1 MQTDNT
7 RLFRDLPVQ
16 RAVLSLA
23 IPTVISQIIT
33 VIYNM
38 ADTLFI
44 GQLNDPNQ
52 VAAATISMPA
62 FVVMTALANLFGIG
76 GAGKISRALGT
87 GERKTAQACAGF
99 CFQSAAVI
107 ALCYGF
113 ALFFGRSLVF
123 PLLGADAATYDYV
136 CSYTFWTITVGA
148 VPTVLS
154 ATLAHLVRAEGYAK
168 HAAFGVAFGGVL
180 NMLLDPLFI
189 FVFRM
194 EIAGA
199 AIATMLS
206 NVAALGY
213 FLLLLAFKR
222 GQTVVCLRP
231 QRGVLGSSGVTEIL
245 FGGLPSFL
253 MSLLASFSGSMLN
266 RLTAG
271 YSNEA
276 IAGMG
281 IAKKID
287 MIAFA
292 VAQGMTQGVLPLIG
306 YNYASGNRRRMTRAI
321 LVTLAY
327 ALAIACTA
335 MFALYLFAE
344 PITRAFIDDSAT
356 VTYGREFLKVI
367 CWICPS
373 TAINF
378 MIITVFQAT
387 NQRFKPM
394 LLSFLRKGS
403 IDVPLMF
410 LLERRWG
417 YSGIAWATPISE
429 WVALV
434 VALCLFL
441 PYLRRIRN
449 VSAPPLAESG
459 SGM

>member
-1 MQTDNT
+1 MKTDNT

-16 RAVLSLA
+16 KAVLSLA
-23 IPTVISQIIT
+23 VPTVISQIIT

-52 VAAATISMPA
+52 VAAATVCMPA

-76 GAGKISRALGT
+76 GAGKISRALGVDD
-87 GERKTAQACAGF
+87 RKTARACAAF
-99 CFQSAAVI
+99 CFWGAAAV
-107 ALCYGF
+107 ALVYGTVLYF
-113 ALFFGRSLVF
+113 ARPWVL
-123 PLLGADAATYDYV
+123 PLLGADDATYDYA
-136 CSYTFWTITVGA
+136 CSYTFWTITLGA
-148 VPTVLS
+148 MPTVLS

-168 HAAFGVAFGGVL
+168 HAAIGVAFGGIL

-194 EIAGA
+194 EITGA
-199 AIATMLS
+199 AIATMIS
-206 NVAALGY
+206 NIAALIY
-213 FLLLLAFKR
+213 FLALLAVKR
-222 GQTVVCLRP
+222 GQSVVSLKP
-231 QRGVLGSSGVTEIL
+231 MRGVLKRGGITEVL

-306 YNYASGNRRRMTRAI
+306 YNYAAGNRKRMTRSI
-321 LVTLAY
+321 LVTLSY

-335 MFALYLFAE
+335 MLALFFFAE
-344 PITRAFIDDSAT
+344 PITRAFIDNDLT
-356 VTYGREFLKVI
+356 VDYGKQFLKVI

-387 NQRFKPM
+387 NQRIKPM
-394 LLSFLRKGS
+394 ILSFLRKGRV
-403 IDVPLMF
+403 DVPLMF
-410 LLERRWG
+410 LLEKRWG
-417 YSGIAWATPISE
+417 FSGIAWGIPIAE
-429 WVALV
+429 WVALA
-434 VALCLFL
+434 VALCMFI
-441 PYLRRIRN
+441 PYLRKLRLP
-449 VSAPPLAESG
+449 APQPAHEEA
-459 SGM
+459 